1 MPSVD
6 NDSSHSSDSEEEE
19 FEEKPLYAV
28 APTFNIN
35 AEGLKDVSA
44 SPAFKCLDELFASG
58 NIPATRVAELKSK
71 YTLLH
76 DTLKS
81 VQESEIQ
88 LLQDAKRYTA
98 ELEKQ
103 QRVLEKA
110 DQFPE
115 VADTEVSQMRVQLL
129 KYRNDINEIEEREFQ
144 LMFRIDSLRAE
155 KKLFEV
161 ELERIPKTMEVE
173 KKSKILTET
182 CEELT
187 KENTQRKMEIK
198 ALKED
203 VALKQK
209 HIQKEEQEIEKCLEQ
224 QEDLKIELVQL
235 QNIPPQLAKEMEK
248 INHKI
253 MDTEKKKLTFDE
265 QCQELVNGIRQTETK
280 TKKTLEEKEEEMKEL
295 EQKRALLE
303 SKEQEFNQLTK
314 LSEIA
319 KENEAMSLGDRASI
333 DLNIRHCLMEKHMQ
347 HESLTR
353 RQREK
358 ERELRSVKKL
368 EFQLKFAQEALQHT
382 QAFYQKLKLELDTFP
397 TDDGAT
403 AERKK
408 ELRKEVERVKREVS
422 HQHTLTEVEIHMVE
436 QCIAEEEKLVKEQD
450 ECREE
455 VVNLTRLAQIKAVER
470 EQKSRDNKKAQL
482 RIVQVKQ
489 AIKGKDVILAEHQRK
504 NLELQKRLKEF
515 AEMYNIIR
523 SERNKYVGLI
533 QTASQR
539 ASEMR
544 EKIKILGNEIEIL
557 RTIALNKE
565 RQLQKSKL
573 KEMNNNVIRD
583 SLQRD
588 LAKVALTLQ
597 EMRQK
602 KEQQKLEIGRLT
614 NMVNQTEDLMMQ
626 LRKKYENAV
635 QERNERGVQL
645 IEREEEV
652 CIFYEKIN
660 IQEMLTRNGDI
671 EVQTM
676 DEKIRFLKMKLAE
689 EKRKIEQVHK
699 TLPNKRALEAEL
711 VSLLIQFSQC
721 HDKVNELE
729 KNVESPE
736 TENRVRLLDGKDP
749 SLSEMMKKIEELELS
764 LAEKEEQ
771 LLEKDFIYEQVSRL
785 SDRVR
790 AKAENGKQDTLTLA
804 KKVNELQ
811 KKIKDATRKMM
822 SHIAELS
829 MQQANTM
836 KLQQEI
842 RDKEQ
847 FLELCHSRIEQGL
860 PPSEETENEWLRILR
875 EEKRHKMESVAK
887 AKINF
892 EEEQHLLPSGVY
904 TTADQRP
911 NAYIPDDATGLPLP
925 RPYGGLAP
933 FKPSEPGS
941 NIRHI
946 RKPVVKPIEI

>member
-1 MPSVD
+1 
-6 NDSSHSSDSEEEE
+6 
-19 FEEKPLYAV
+19 
-28 APTFNIN
+28 
-35 AEGLKDVSA
+35 
-44 SPAFKCLDELFASG
+44 
-58 NIPATRVAELKSK
+58 
-71 YTLLH
+71 
-76 DTLKS
+76 
-81 VQESEIQ
+81 
-88 LLQDAKRYTA
+88 
-98 ELEKQ
+98 
-103 QRVLEKA
+103 
-110 DQFPE
+110 
-115 VADTEVSQMRVQLL
+115 
-129 KYRNDINEIEEREFQ
+129 
-144 LMFRIDSLRAE
+144 
-155 KKLFEV
+155 
-161 ELERIPKTMEVE
+161 
-173 KKSKILTET
+173 
-182 CEELT
+182 
-187 KENTQRKMEIK
+187 
-198 ALKED
+198 
-203 VALKQK
+203 
-209 HIQKEEQEIEKCLEQ
+209 
-224 QEDLKIELVQL
+224 
-235 QNIPPQLAKEMEK
+235 
-248 INHKI
+248 
-253 MDTEKKKLTFDE
+253 
-265 QCQELVNGIRQTETK
+265 
-280 TKKTLEEKEEEMKEL
+280 
-295 EQKRALLE
+295 
-303 SKEQEFNQLTK
+303 
-314 LSEIA
+314 
-319 KENEAMSLGDRASI
+319 
-333 DLNIRHCLMEKHMQ
+333 
-347 HESLTR
+347 
-353 RQREK
+353 
-358 ERELRSVKKL
+358 
-368 EFQLKFAQEALQHT
+368 
-382 QAFYQKLKLELDTFP
+382 
-397 TDDGAT
+397 
-403 AERKK
+403 
-408 ELRKEVERVKREVS
+408 
-422 HQHTLTEVEIHMVE
+422 MVE

-539 ASEMR
+539 ASEMG